1 MFTCVSCGQLLTTQ
15 HTHLS
20 EDDADKR
27 AIDDLGRQAKSLS
40 GPMATLTRA
49 RRDQLIAEVSA
60 EKSFKTALNKARRQL
75 ITTLEMAS
83 VSQDPMLLL
92 SFDDDQ
98 LLDLILRG
106 GLGLAVEDFIDNQ
119 ERIRSAIERSL
130 EVIEPDFNL
139 NNLPQLDLIQG
150 QAVAQV
156 FEDVILPD
164 TKRAVRDALT
174 SITLDIP
181 ASVVFSDLNERLKKS
196 VGRQLT
202 EVKTT
207 ISQYGRSINAAAA
220 AAYVLKNYLY
230 TGPMDGL
237 TRPFCIPLV
246 NKVVTE
252 KQMTRLNNG
261 QGLAVKTSGGGYNC
275 RHSWSP
281 VSEGFIISADLD
293 RATQADIL
301 AANSKRAKRR

>member
-1 MFTCVSCGQLLTTQ
+1 
-15 HTHLS
+15 
-20 EDDADKR
+20 
-27 AIDDLGRQAKSLS
+27 
-40 GPMATLTRA
+40 
-49 RRDQLIAEVSA
+49 
-60 EKSFKTALNKARRQL
+60 
-75 ITTLEMAS
+75 
-83 VSQDPMLLL
+83 
-92 SFDDDQ
+92 
-98 LLDLILRG
+98 
-106 GLGLAVEDFIDNQ
+106 
-119 ERIRSAIERSL
+119 
-130 EVIEPDFNL
+130 
-139 NNLPQLDLIQG
+139 
-150 QAVAQV
+150 V

-202 EVKTT
+202 EVKTS

-220 AAYVLKNYLY
+220 AAAGLKNYLY

-281 VSEGFIISADLD
+281 VSEGFIISADLN
-293 RATQADIL
+293 RATKADIL

>member
-1 MFTCVSCGQLLTTQ
+1 MFTCVSCGQLTSQ
-15 HTHLS
+15 HTLLS

-27 AIDDLGRQAKSLS
+27 AIDDLGRQAQRLS

-49 RRDQLIAEVSA
+49 RRNQLIAEVSA

-119 ERIRSAIERSL
+119 ERIRLAIERSL
-130 EVIEPDFNL
+130 EVIEPEFNL

-202 EVKTT
+202 EVKTS

-220 AAYVLKNYLY
+220 AAAGLKNYLY

-281 VSEGFIISADLD
+281 VSEGFIISADLN
-293 RATQADIL
+293 RATKADIL